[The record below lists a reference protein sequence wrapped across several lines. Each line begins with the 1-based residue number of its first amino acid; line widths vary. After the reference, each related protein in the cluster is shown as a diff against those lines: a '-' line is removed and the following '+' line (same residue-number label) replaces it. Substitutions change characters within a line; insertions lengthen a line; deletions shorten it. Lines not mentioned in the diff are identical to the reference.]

1 MILFFIFSFFFVCFP
16 INGYASDLA
25 FCNGIADG
33 DTLFV
38 RIRNRNETIRLLGVD
53 TPEVKSKYTNEEPHG
68 KEASSYTR
76 NLVKRKKI
84 RLEFDIE
91 KRDKYKRLLAYVYL
105 PDGRM
110 LNRALIKMGYAR
122 VYKFYK
128 YKNKK
133 EFMKLEQEAKKKCL
147 GIWRKYCL

>member
-1 MILFFIFSFFFVCFP
+1 M
-16 INGYASDLA
+16 A

-53 TPEVKSKYTNEEPHG
+53 TPEVKSKYTNEEPYG
-68 KEASSYTR
+68 KEASNYTR

-84 RLEFDIE
+84 RLEFDFE
-91 KRDKYKRLLAYVYL
+91 KRDKYNRLLAYVYL
-105 PDGRM
+105 PDGRL
-110 LNRALIKMGYAR
+110 LNRALIKKGYAR
-122 VYKFYK
+122 VYKFFK
-128 YKNKK
+128 YKKKK
-133 EFMKLEQEAKKKCL
+133 EFMKLEQEAKIKCL